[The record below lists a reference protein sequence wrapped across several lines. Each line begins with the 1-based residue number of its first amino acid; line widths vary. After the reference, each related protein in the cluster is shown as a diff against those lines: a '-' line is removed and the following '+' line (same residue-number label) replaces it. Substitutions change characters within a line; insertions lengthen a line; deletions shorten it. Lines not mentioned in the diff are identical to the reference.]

1 MSIDLK
7 SLNARQLQKLIDE
20 ARRERQRQ
28 QKRAP
33 IAKVRSKLTRMAAAE
48 GYSLVEL
55 FGVKAGAKP
64 VAARPV
70 RAAKDKAGTG
80 RRSTKGST
88 VPPKYRNPENPAETW
103 SGRGKHP
110 RWMASAIAGGKKPE
124 DFLI

>member
-7 SLNARQLQKLIDE
+7 SLNARQLQKLIDD
-20 ARRERQRQ
+20 AKRERSRQ

-55 FGVKAGAKP
+55 FGLKSG
-64 VAARPV
+64 ARPKAEAQAPSGK
-70 RAAKDKAGTG
+70 RASA

-88 VPPKYRNPENPAETW
+88 VAPKYRNPANPTETW

-110 RWMASAIAGGKKPE
+110 RWMAAEIANGRKAE